1 MEKQGL
7 EREINELYKEL
18 NEVEELYKE
27 LLKARGLDENAPKK
41 EVLAGLDYTDPL
53 IQLDDDMYIIRR
65 AISELE
71 WKLHVQFEG
80 GGC

>member
-7 EREINELYKEL
+7 QREINELYIEL
-18 NEVEELYKE
+18 SEVEELYKE

-53 IQLDDDMYIIRR
+53 IQLDDDMYIIKR

-71 WKLHVQFEG
+71 WKLYNRF
-80 GGC
+80 

>member
-1 MEKQGL
+1 MEGRKL

-18 NEVEELYKE
+18 NEVEELYQE

-41 EVLAGLDYTDPL
+41 EVLTGLDYTDPL
-53 IQLDDDMYIIRR
+53 IQLDDDMYILRR

-71 WKLHVQFEG
+71 WKLHCMNG
-80 GGC
+80 GF